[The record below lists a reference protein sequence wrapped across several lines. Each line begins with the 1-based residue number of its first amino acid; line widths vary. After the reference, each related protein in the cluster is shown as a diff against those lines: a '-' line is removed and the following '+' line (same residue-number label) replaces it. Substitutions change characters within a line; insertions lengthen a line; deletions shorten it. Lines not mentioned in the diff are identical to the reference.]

1 MILVVVLG
9 VMWLAVL
16 GPGYL
21 RRRREK
27 SRDGVTSVSVFHR
40 QLRVLERSGP
50 APLPPA
56 YRLRALPA
64 RTGSEEGGAGAE
76 GVVEPMERPVL
87 TVVGADRLPRPR
99 LAFLGDP
106 DPDPGEAR
114 GGHERGA
121 GDHGDEPD
129 DAGWGGAVGPE
140 DRRWWTDSPRRNG
153 EHRSATSP
161 RRNGEHRSATANV
174 DAYASAQACKRRRDV
189 FVVLVS
195 SVLGTLA
202 LGAIPGAHLL
212 WIFTALAAV
221 ALGGYVALLV
231 HMRMAADERDRKLR
245 YLPPP
250 AERYDGP
257 AYGEAAYGG
266 RRAGSAR

>member
-9 VMWLAVL
+9 AMWLAVL

-21 RRRREK
+21 RRRRER

-64 RTGSEEGGAGAE
+64 VTGSEEDGACAE
-76 GVVEPMERPVL
+76 MVIEPTARPVL
-87 TVVGADRLPRPR
+87 TVVGADRLPRPL

-106 DPDPGEAR
+106 DPAEER
-114 GGHERGA
+114 GGHEQGA
-121 GDHGDEPD
+121 GDHEPGNAGWAGAAGPD
-129 DAGWGGAVGPE
+129 DSRW
-140 DRRWWTDSPRRNG
+140 RRDPPRRNG
-153 EHRSATSP
+153 GHQPAAA
-161 RRNGEHRSATANV
+161 HV
-174 DAYASAQACKRRRDV
+174 DAYTSAQARKRRRDV
-189 FVVLVS
+189 FVALVS
-195 SVLGTLA
+195 TVLGTLV
-202 LGAIPGAHLL
+202 LGAIPGAHVL
-212 WIFTALAAV
+212 WIVTVLAAV
-221 ALGGYVALLV
+221 VLGGYVALLV
-231 HMRMAADERDRKLR
+231 HMRMVADERDRKLR

-250 AERYDGP
+250 AERDAGP
-257 AYGEAAYGG
+257 AYGEAAYGN